1 MTSERVLKVVC
12 HYRDAS
18 LLERVVAT
26 FRKLL
31 IDINWIYGRL
41 VDDTGLY
48 EVYLGVRDHH
58 NFLAAVLDLSK
69 TVDIIRVDIL
79 DNVDLINLSNREIF
93 NDLMNAHS
101 KTFIVYIPQI
111 SSIKCYSWG
120 EECG

>member
-1 MTSERVLKVVC
+1 MTSERVVRVVC

-18 LLERVVAT
+18 LLERVIAT

-41 VDDTGLY
+41 VNDAGLY
-48 EVYLGVRDHH
+48 EVYLGVKDHH

-69 TVDIIRVDIL
+69 IVNVIRVEIL
-79 DNVDLINLSNREIF
+79 NNVDLIDLRDKGIF
-93 NDLMNAHS
+93 NDLMHTRS
-101 KTFIVYIPQI
+101 ETFIVYIPQI
-111 SSIKCYSWG
+111 GSTKCYSWG